1 MKLLSSFKKELI
13 LATRSFYFYIELLF
27 AVILLAVLLFAVPE
41 HAKTMETRYLYL
53 DLPEPAAAAMTD
65 YLLREDLD
73 GSLESVTLE
82 AGGESFTAQLI
93 HTDSEHLYILG
104 SEAEVEKLADV
115 KRNVGAVVS
124 LDSDNRLHY
133 KYYLQGYESQRLK
146 NIISVLLNEDSDV
159 LEQRFDAQPVR
170 TLSAEAEPLNDRE
183 NALPPLLAFNCS
195 LMGMFIMA
203 AYVFLDKK
211 EGVINA
217 YAVTASSVSRYLLSK
232 TFVIMLTAVVSGLIV
247 VVPVMGFA
255 VNYGLLLL
263 LLLTSGFFGSVLG
276 LLVAS
281 FYQNITKAFAT
292 IFLLLMLMM
301 VPAIAYF
308 LPGWSPAWVSFIP
321 SDPIIKGFRE
331 ILTPGGNALY
341 ALFASVGFLAAGAA
355 LFALT
360 NVRFRRSLSI

>member
-13 LATRSFYFYIELLF
+13 LATRSFYFYIELFL
-27 AVILLAVLLFAVPE
+27 AVVLLAVLLFAIPE
-41 HAKTMETRYLYL
+41 HGHTMETRYLYF
-53 DLPEPAAAAMTD
+53 DLPQPAAVAMTD
-65 YLLREDLD
+65 YLLQEDLD
-73 GSLESVTLE
+73 GSLESVTLD
-82 AGGESFTAQLI
+82 AGGESFDAQMI
-93 HTDSEHLYILG
+93 ETDSEYLYILG
-104 SEAEVEKLADV
+104 SEADVKQLADV
-115 KRNVGAVVS
+115 KRNVGCVVS
-124 LDSDNRLHY
+124 LDSGNQLHY

-146 NIISVLLNEDSDV
+146 NIISVLLNEDSGV
-159 LEQRFDAQPVR
+159 MQQRFDSQPVR
-170 TLSAEAEPLNDRE
+170 VLSTGVEPLNDRE

-247 VVPVMGFA
+247 VIPVMGFS

-331 ILTPGGNALY
+331 ILTPGGDVLY
-341 ALFASVGFLAAGAA
+341 ALLASAGFLVAGAA

-360 NVRFRRSLSI
+360 NVRFKRSLSI